1 MNFLI
6 WMFFVLSSSTSLAL
20 SDDDDLPTF
29 SWESNDIEI
38 SGDEDDLPTFS
49 WESNDI
55 EISGDDDDLPTFS
68 WESNEIEMSPNLR
81 ITFPDGSEDVA
92 VLKEFNLIDQRSFD
106 EEIDP
111 CIFDGVLKFEKDVY
125 VTLTECANT
134 NSF

>member
-6 WMFFVLSSSTSLAL
+6 WMFFVLSSSTSLLAL
-20 SDDDDLPTF
+20 S
-29 SWESNDIEI
+29 
-38 SGDEDDLPTFS
+38 DEDDLPTFS
-49 WESNDI
+49 WESNGI
-55 EISGDDDDLPTFS
+55 EIY
-68 WESNEIEMSPNLR
+68 PNLR